1 MKLKN
6 IYTSMLLLSI
16 SSSTLLA
23 APSLN
28 VQNKQS
34 QTKQVQNQNQELSV
48 NKSAEDDP
56 SGLGPNFT
64 NTDIVQGNLDLGDT
78 DEITTINYIAG
89 QIKDDDIISV
99 KKTKEK
105 LAKVSNSNVEDVIL
119 KSDTI
124 YYNPEEGLES
134 TVYLKYGYSTDIEF
148 VDELGN
154 PINVKGMSVGNR
166 IFNAS
171 IPEPNMISL
180 LATSKYKETN
190 FNIRL
195 DGQKDPV
202 ILRVKEGSN
211 NVSNTRV
218 KVVLSSSKKQ
228 DESDEMNLKTN
239 ILTELL
245 KYGTLH
251 GTSQLDY
258 EVVDIARKETSYF
271 EKKYLKI
278 FKVEKNNK
286 TFTIVLLDNMYEILG
301 MNKNAFNK
309 YQNSF
314 NVYFIPQNKEIF
326 TIMTKYNDS
335 KDHLSLGHQKD
346 AGLIEKYRILINN

>member
-1 MKLKN
+1 MKIRNVYK
-6 IYTSMLLLSI
+6 SMLLLSI
-16 SSSTLLA
+16 STSTLFA
-23 APSLN
+23 APSLYVKDKYTTN
-28 VQNKQS
+28 NEVN
-34 QTKQVQNQNQELSV
+34 TELSV
-48 NKSAEDDP
+48 EQNSNNMG
-56 SGLGPNFT
+56 SGFVGPNFT
-64 NTDIVQGNLDLGDT
+64 GTDVIQGNLDLGIVDPN
-78 DEITTINYIAG
+78 TTINYMAG
-89 QIKDDDIISV
+89 EIKDEDIISV

-105 LAKVSNSNVEDVIL
+105 LAKISNSSVEDVIL

-124 YYNPEEGLES
+124 YYNPEKGLES

-148 VDELGN
+148 IDELGN
-154 PINVKGMSVGNR
+154 PMTVKGMSVGNR

-171 IPEPNMISL
+171 IPEPHMISL

-195 DGQKDPV
+195 EGIKDPV
-202 ILRVKEGSN
+202 ILRVKEGAN
-211 NVSNTRV
+211 NVSHTRM
-218 KVVLSSSKKQ
+218 KIILSSSKNN

-258 EVVDIARKETSYF
+258 EVVDIARKETTYF

-301 MNKNAFNK
+301 MNKNTFNR

-314 NVYFIPQNKEIF
+314 NVYFLPPNKEIF
-326 TIMTKYNDS
+326 TIMTKYDNQ
-335 KDHLSLGHQKD
+335 KDNLSINHQKD
-346 AGLIEKYRILINN
+346 SGLIEKYRILIND

>member
-1 MKLKN
+1 MKIRN

-16 SSSTLLA
+16 STSTLFA
-23 APSLN
+23 APSLYVKDKYN
-28 VQNKQS
+28 GNDE
-34 QTKQVQNQNQELSV
+34 TNNELSV
-48 NKSAEDDP
+48 SKNNESNKSS
-56 SGLGPNFT
+56 SGSIGPNFT
-64 NTDIVQGNLDLGDT
+64 NTDVIQGNLDLGVVDPK
-78 DEITTINYIAG
+78 TTINYMAG
-89 QIKDDDIISV
+89 EIKDEDIISV

-105 LAKVSNSNVEDVIL
+105 LAKVSNSNTEDVIL

-148 VDELGN
+148 IDELGN
-154 PINVKGMSVGNR
+154 PITVKGMSVGNR

-171 IPEPNMISL
+171 IPEPHMISL

-195 DGQKDPV
+195 EGIKDPV

-211 NVSNTRV
+211 NVSHTRM
-218 KVVLSSSKKQ
+218 KVVLSTSKNQ
-228 DESDEMNLKTN
+228 DDSDEMNLKTN

-301 MNKNAFNK
+301 MNKNAFNR

-314 NVYFIPQNKEIF
+314 NVYFLPSNKEIF

-335 KDHLSLGHQKD
+335 KDHLSLNHQKD
-346 AGLIEKYRILINN
+346 AGLIEKYRILIND